1 MSAVQLSAVQ
11 LSAANLLA
19 MMADSSNPLQTYCA
33 LLGCYVCTCYELQ
46 ITKSPCAKSSC
57 MSAVQLSAAIL
68 LAMMADPTNPLQT
81 CGLLM
86 LDKTSC
92 AVACLLCSC
101 LPPIC
106 WP

>member
-1 MSAVQLSAVQ
+1 MSAVQLSD
-11 LSAANLLA
+11 ANLLA
-19 MMADSSNPLQTYCA
+19 MMADPS
-33 LLGCYVCTCYELQ
+33 
-46 ITKSPCAKSSC
+46 
-57 MSAVQLSAAIL
+57 
-68 LAMMADPTNPLQT
+68 NPLQT

-101 LPPIC
+101 LLPTY